1 MLINFEL
8 INFVSMN
15 FLNKPISYFFPL
27 RCFLMLFGAFECF
40 FVLVKFY
47 RKKKKKKVYNWPYD
61 LIYITTK
68 VSLLQYFLIIIN
80 NNHQH

>member
-47 RKKKKKKVYNWPYD
+47 RKKKKKNFTTGLMTTFILLIKLVYYN
-61 LIYITTK
+61 I
-68 VSLLQYFLIIIN
+68 F
-80 NNHQH
+80 

>member
-47 RKKKKKKVYNWPYD
+47 RKKKKKKKFTTGLMTSFILLLKLVYYN
-61 LIYITTK
+61 I
-68 VSLLQYFLIIIN
+68 F
-80 NNHQH
+80 